1 MRHTATVMR
10 RVILVMAAATLIAS
24 SCSAGSDDAASETAS
39 EAAPEAV
46 SEAAP
51 DDTEINE
58 ELVET
63 TEVAN
68 SNQQVTDLDDAELA
82 MFLAALSDDE
92 LDDLLLELDD
102 DSYNRILDVLEA
114 TEVTDDEPPVTDGD
128 SAVAGPDELDE
139 DEQAILDELQEN
151 GFCDPADIEDG
162 GVVTAMHFVV
172 KGQLQPPCSGE
183 VDPRLEAA
191 WTAMAD
197 VTPAAL
203 LSDISLFAGFEGC
216 DTCDT
221 LAFVTTLDDDAEFFL
236 MAIDVEAG
244 VDDLNEL
251 ALTMQHELT
260 HVFTQVPATQLDISI
275 PAEECTTYYNGTGC
289 FREGAYTWAWIQRFW
304 DAEALA
310 TIPADGDVNEEAG
323 EARCVADAP
332 YTGPY
337 GASNPEEDIAEVFAA
352 YVFDVEVSA
361 ALDEKLAFFDQFP
374 EFREVRERAEA
385 LGRHEAAY
393 SFDNC

>member
-1 MRHTATVMR
+1 MLR
-10 RVILVMAAATLIAS
+10 RVVLVLVAATLIAS
-24 SCSAGSDDAASETAS
+24 SCSAGSDDAASGAAS
-39 EAAPEAV
+39 E
-46 SEAAP
+46 S
-51 DDTEINE
+51 TESTE
-58 ELVET
+58 ELVDP
-63 TEVAN
+63 TEIVDP
-68 SNQQVTDLDDAELA
+68 NQQVTDLDDAELA
-82 MFLAALSDDE
+82 VFLAGLTDDE
-92 LDDLLLELDD
+92 IEELLVELDD

-114 TEVTDDEPPVTDGD
+114 TEVTDDEAMDEPPVTVGD

-151 GFCDPADIEDG
+151 GFCDPADIEDA

-172 KGQLQPPCSGE
+172 KGQVQPPCSGE
-183 VDPRLEAA
+183 LDPRLDAA

-203 LSDISLFAGFEGC
+203 LSNISLLAGFEGC
-216 DTCDT
+216 DTCDA
-221 LAFVTTLDDDAEFFL
+221 LAFVTTLDEDAEFFL

-244 VDDLNEL
+244 VDDRNEL

-337 GASNPEEDIAEVFAA
+337 GASSPEEDIAEVFAA
-352 YVFDVEVSA
+352 YVFDVEVST
-361 ALDEKLAFFDQFP
+361 ALDEKLAFFDEYP

-385 LGRHEAAY
+385 LGRHEVEY

>member
-1 MRHTATVMR
+1 MIR
-10 RVILVMAAATLIAS
+10 RVILVMVAATLVAS
-24 SCSAGSDDAASETAS
+24 SCSAGGDD
-39 EAAPEAV
+39 AV

-51 DDTEINE
+51 GDTEIE
-58 ELVET
+58 AELIDDAEIN
-63 TEVAN
+63 TELGDPD
-68 SNQQVTDLDDAELA
+68 QQVADLDDAELA
-82 MFLAALSDDE
+82 RFLAELSDDE
-92 LDDLLLELDD
+92 LDDLLLKVDD
-102 DSYNRILDVLEA
+102 DSYDRVLDVLDAIEPDGGPDGGGSDEA
-114 TEVTDDEPPVTDGD
+114 QADEPPVSAAD
-128 SAVAGPDELDE
+128 SAAAGPDELDE
-139 DEQAILDELQEN
+139 DAQAILDELLAN
-151 GFCDPADIEDG
+151 GFCDPADVEDG

-172 KGQLQPPCSGE
+172 KGQVQPPCSGE
-183 VDPRLEAA
+183 VDPRLDAA

-203 LSDISLFAGFEGC
+203 LSDISLLAGFEGC

-221 LAFVTTLDDDAEFFL
+221 LAFVTTLDEDAEFFL
-236 MAIDVEAG
+236 MAIDVQAG
-244 VDDLNEL
+244 AEDPNEL

-289 FREGAYTWAWIQRFW
+289 LRESAYTWQWIQQFW

-323 EARCVADAP
+323 EARCVTDAP
-332 YTGPY
+332 YTGSY

-352 YVFDVEVSA
+352 YVFDVDVST
-361 ALDEKLAFFDQFP
+361 ALEEKLAFFDQYP

-385 LGRHEAAY
+385 LGRWDADY
-393 SFDNC
+393 SFEDC